1 MSSKHRLAPSGFF
14 RSNRPRRGPIA
25 WSAAALGAAT
35 IVVAC
40 SPAAVEEGPGDA
52 AGMAGKGTVN
62 GAGKGGTAG
71 ASAGTGASGGSLSPG
86 GGAGKAT
93 GGDTGGAGL
102 SGGQAGSGGASTA
115 GKGGMSG
122 GRGGEAGTST
132 MSMAGGGM
140 STMGGRAGASG
151 ASGTAG
157 AGGAAGAAGT
167 SGGKA
172 AADPSAGCGKANPQV
187 GSSGSPLMVSSHQYY
202 VKLPAGYDASKPFPV
217 VFMFN
222 PTGNPI
228 SWAEDNAGFEK
239 NGAKDGAIR
248 VYPHPQNSSN
258 GWGSGDVSFFEPL
271 YQKVV
276 GDYCVDQA
284 RMFAGGESSGG
295 DFVSILGCEHAD
307 KLRAVAPCAT
317 KDVSGYPLD
326 ASKRKCTGQVTA
338 TVIHGKNDNVV
349 GPENGPKTRDF
360 YVALN
365 HCMSTSMP
373 IAGYTDTLSNCVEF
387 QGCDAGYPTQWCQ
400 HTDPEYSNTN
410 HGWPHFAADYLWKL
424 WSSY

>member
-1 MSSKHRLAPSGFF
+1 M
-14 RSNRPRRGPIA
+14 
-25 WSAAALGAAT
+25 
-35 IVVAC
+35 
-40 SPAAVEEGPGDA
+40 A
-52 AGMAGKGTVN
+52 AGMGKSGAAGAMSN
-62 GAGKGGTAG
+62 GAGTGGSGGTG
-71 ASAGTGASGGSLSPG
+71 GSSGSGGV
-86 GGAGKAT
+86 AGKMT
-93 GGDTGGAGL
+93 GNGGSSM
-102 SGGQAGSGGASTA
+102 SGAGQAGSGPGGSSGSAGMMSSGGA
-115 GKGGMSG
+115 GQGGMSMGGQG
-122 GRGGEAGTST
+122 GRMSMGG
-132 MSMAGGGM
+132 MPSMAGEGGTVAVSGSGGGGGM
-140 STMGGRAGASG
+140 MS
-151 ASGTAG
+151 
-157 AGGAAGAAGT
+157 
-167 SGGKA
+167 SGGKP

-187 GSSGSPLMVSSHQYY
+187 GSSGSPLTVSSHKYY
-202 VKLPAGYDASKPFPV
+202 VKLPGSYDGSKPFPV

-228 SWAEDNAGFEK
+228 SWAEQNAGFEK

-248 VYPHPQNSSN
+248 VYPDPASESS

-271 YQKVV
+271 YQKII

-317 KDVSGYPLD
+317 KNVNGYPLD
-326 ASKRKCTGQVTA
+326 ASTRKCTGQVSA

-365 HCMSTSMP
+365 HCMTSNPEPVM
-373 IAGYTDTLSNCVEF
+373 GYTDAMSNCVLY
-387 QGCDAGYPTQWCQ
+387 QGCDEGFPVYWCQ
-400 HTDPEYSNTN
+400 HTDPEYSGTN
-410 HGWPHFAADYLWKL
+410 HGWPHFAADFLWDL